1 VGRVVRERIQ
11 SQDKIHIMGI
21 DEFVK
26 LEGIEEGIEIG
37 REEKS
42 RLFVENLLRE
52 TDFSSEKISGLAD
65 VTVDYV
71 NEVRKSVKAG

>member
-1 VGRVVRERIQ
+1 MLGGRIFRERIK
-11 SQDKIHIMGI
+11 SQDKIQFMGI
-21 DEFVK
+21 DEYIK
-26 LEGIEEGIEIG
+26 LEGIEIG

-71 NEVRKSVKAG
+71 DEVRKSVKTE